1 MGRLADTWAGKKIT
15 QRIPYMMPGELT
27 GILSATTGRPFPDGT
42 FTHNVDMPFE
52 VHRLKPW
59 VTGLDGA
66 GVAVITQPD
75 QLLLLDMVKA
85 QIDRI
90 GGTIKWTKVATRLIQ
105 MVKGTAELTW
115 ELADPDTIVRQEGY
129 QISVDVDTI
138 PAFAVPISSL
148 RIEIAFQG
156 FLLQVAPP
164 SEKR

>member
-1 MGRLADTWAGKKIT
+1 MGRLAATWSGKIIT
-15 QRIPYMMPGELT
+15 QRIPYEMPGELT
-27 GILSATTGRPFPDGT
+27 GVLSATTARPFPEGT
-42 FTHNVDMPFE
+42 YLHNVDMPFE

-59 VTGLDGA
+59 VTGLDDA
-66 GVAVITQPD
+66 GVAVPTQPD

-90 GGTIKWTKVATRLIQ
+90 GGTIKWTRNATRLIQ

-129 QISVDVDTI
+129 QIQVDVDTL
-138 PAFAVPISSL
+138 PVFDPVVASL

-156 FLLQVAPP
+156 YLLQVAPP